1 MARKHLKFILILFML
16 TLLSGVIFLYVYD
29 KTKQVSQDKANH
41 FSFRKKKDL
50 TIRGFR
56 FSGYHEGQKTLTIKA
71 ARFSVEKKK
80 IGIIKFSPMR
90 TARFRGAEID
100 FYVDN
105 DPSSAGPL
113 DKRDITIKGLFS
125 KETIPTSLL
134 KGATSAVFDPVKINF
149 CLLDGKPVTE
159 IRAKRATFD
168 PRRRRIVM
176 DGKILATASFSELS
190 TNRLLIY
197 PDKGIIEVNNKFVL
211 KTQSGQITGEKLT
224 TDFFLE
230 KVNRE

>member
-1 MARKHLKFILILFML
+1 MARKHLKLLLILFML
-16 TLLSGVIFLYVYD
+16 TLICGVTFLYISDSV
-29 KTKQVSQDKANH
+29 KQSSQNKRNH
-41 FSFRKKKDL
+41 FSSRNKKGL

-80 IGIIKFSPMR
+80 IGILKLSPLR

-100 FYVDN
+100 FYVNN
-105 DPSSAGPL
+105 DPSAAGL
-113 DKRDITIKGLFS
+113 SVKKDITIKGLFS

-134 KGATSAVFDPVKINF
+134 KGATSAVFEPVKINF

-168 PRRRRIVM
+168 PRRCRIVM

-197 PDKGIIEVNNKFVL
+197 PDKGIIEVKNKFVL

-230 KVNRE
+230 KVNRH